1 MSKASQPEEATAAEK
16 MGRTSVMRRG
26 KPLYFPKL
34 LAFETVLIHKVREAD
49 FKTSYAIPTLTFMYT
64 WYVDENLDEN
74 AT

>member
-1 MSKASQPEEATAAEK
+1 MSKASQPEEATAAET